1 MMYLT
6 YSKRRRPGRPGGPG
20 GVLRDAGWTGLSIAA
35 AVILLP
41 AIGTSA
47 LARAILRKGPDSHGS
62 ETDRTHYLIT

>member
-6 YSKRRRPGRPGGPG
+6 YSKRRRPGRPGRPG

-35 AVILLP
+35 AAILLP

-47 LARAILRKGPDSHGS
+47 LARAILRKGHDA